1 VLNKLYE
8 MLRDRD
14 PQVVANCIA
23 ALNEILAR
31 EVPPRPL
38 YLTLCSSIFSFPLS
52 LMKICWFFFCYR

>member
-31 EVPPRPL
+31 EVPPRPSISL
-38 YLTLCSSIFSFPLS
+38 SALLSSPFRYLL
-52 LMKICWFFFCYR
+52 